1 MVGYHPSRTDEAR
14 VCVAPGGMAE
24 RSMATVLKT
33 VVRKDRGF
41 ESLSLRPYLARSPG
55 EGLSISPIAGTASA
69 YRMYRLNT
77 TASFPDECRRYWC
90 PQ

>member
-41 ESLSLRPYLARSPG
+41 ESLSLRP
-55 EGLSISPIAGTASA
+55 
-69 YRMYRLNT
+69 
-77 TASFPDECRRYWC
+77 
-90 PQ
+90 